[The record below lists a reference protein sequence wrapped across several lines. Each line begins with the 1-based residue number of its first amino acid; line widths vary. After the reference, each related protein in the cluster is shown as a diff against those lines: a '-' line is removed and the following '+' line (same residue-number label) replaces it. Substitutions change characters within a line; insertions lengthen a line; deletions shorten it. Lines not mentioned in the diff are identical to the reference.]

1 MDAHRAT
8 FTRQTTDKIWFV
20 FAQENTDGEGYVER
34 RTSSA
39 AAGENTVVREIDPGL
54 WYLTDATSLDL
65 RRPPDRPPP
74 LTVQLL
80 GRLARFMWVPPS
92 RFAFYDLVIG
102 RTWNARFSGLRSSS
116 GMYDVLLPLRT
127 PGIYT
132 ARLEDRGVQGPTLTF
147 RVPNASTPGTPFPPE
162 LFLQS
167 GRSKFVSLRWNEPFY
182 ATVYDLWVQKPT
194 GGQYR
199 VQAFN
204 LPSSD
209 LGHNFVVEE
218 EGIYRAFLQD
228 GVVQGPVLQWIVGQF
243 IPIPPPLTATPRL
256 DTVSLTWI
264 PPGINRTYNLL
275 LGTFTELGTVG
286 ALTVRAS
293 NLASSSAGTVL
304 RGLPAGVY
312 GALLEDSEDSS
323 KRGAIT
329 RFEIKQQAAGPPDL
343 TASVN
348 RSEVTL
354 TWPPTVGGERY
365 DLVFTQAGVE
375 VLRRQV
381 EGSAGRDRVTLAD
394 GVYGARLQNA
404 TGISNTV
411 TFTIDTSQP
420 PPPPPE
426 PPTPPALSTTVTD
439 LAVRFSWTPPAIDA
453 RYNLQLTT
461 AGGSTFSNI
470 ATNLFSF
477 DGFINRTLT
486 SYGVYKARLVDSNT
500 GKIGPEHTFR
510 ADAPPPPKPD
520 PEPEPEP
527 DPDPTPPTLAAAV
540 NDLDVTLSWTPPDEP
555 ARYHLQLT
563 NAGGRTLRTVTLTP
577 LASSIGFIKRTSL
590 EAGTYRARLRDADT
604 RIEGAITTFTIAAPP
619 EPTAKPPKLSADVN
633 ERRVRLH
640 WTPPGVATKYNLQL
654 TDPDGVVFFT
664 EAFNLASSLGEY
676 ITTLEYGT
684 YRARLVD
691 DGALG
696 DFVTFTVARK
706 TVVPDDPDDPP
717 PVEKPT
723 PRPPSL
729 TATLFGRRVRL
740 TWEPPD
746 EDTFYNMEITGA
758 NGIQFNIAARN
769 LASGLGRYETRLTPG
784 ATYRARLTDGDT
796 VGPAVRFTLRDFPPP
811 IVVENLVISG
821 AGRTV
826 TFTWKGPPGD
836 VYDLQITDANGSTY
850 ITRVTDVVT
859 GSDGNGRR
867 SYEREFPPGVYRA
880 RLTAEGLNGRSASFS
895 TVFIPP
901 PISVRVEG
909 NLAVF
914 RWDGSGTPRTFEI
927 WMQDVTGGDEYIIQ
941 FNRDFVAQLTS
952 IDSKLGR
959 ASVSVVPNNTYRAQL
974 RSEGVPGV
982 PVEFSTPPKLDVR
995 TDGNKAQL
1003 IWDRPTREREYTLF
1017 VDGVDRSFPHVE
1029 RVTGDAARAF
1039 VDTPGPGRYTAVLVG
1054 KDGEGL
1060 ELKFDILPGGIASVG
1075 VLVATVEWDIA
1086 STYYEY
1092 NVEIFKFGSSTPAR
1106 KLSGLTSNTSKVEAP
1121 LPSTGRY
1128 LAYLT
1133 NQHGR
1138 GPFIDI
1144 VVPPMPRVICRN
1156 RTYQLFW
1163 DPIDEV
1169 GNLVYRVVLAQV
1181 STSLVVS
1188 GSQVFFN
1195 SAGQT
1200 GGINLVD
1207 IADTY
1212 LVSLVAVNP
1221 DARTNED
1228 RLLENSRFWGP
1239 PESFSALPEI
1249 SAIRLDLSTALLPIL
1264 VGFIGPA
1271 ITRQVA
1277 ARAVAKRKAAEASK
1291 IAAERAAASAN
1302 QNAIQ
1307 ERWVVNMAKKV
1318 FGPDSAVRGG
1328 VARIIEMSAQGARFA
1343 AEAAEV
1349 AATTAAT
1356 AAAQAAAVTAITT
1369 KIVALAGGLV
1379 GGLVAGSFVVGLT
1392 AFWAEPQTPLKFD
1405 IVVWDKTDGE
1415 EVVRKTVDSH
1425 QGSVSATFL
1434 SLPFRYG
1441 LADRLHELQI
1451 WAETENS
1458 RGPIGIVGDP
1468 LGLSEGEG

>member
-182 ATVYDLWVQKPT
+182 ATVYDLWVQKPP

-218 EGIYRAFLQD
+218 DGIYRAFLQD
-228 GVVQGPVLQWIVGQF
+228 GVVQGPVLEWIVGQF

-256 DTVSLTWI
+256 DTVSLTWT

-275 LGTFTELGTVG
+275 LGTFTEQGTVG

-365 DLVFTQAGVE
+365 DLVFIQAGQE

-420 PPPPPE
+420 PPPPPV
-426 PPTPPALSTTVTD
+426 PPTPPALSTTVND

-453 RYNLQLTT
+453 RYNLQLTE

-510 ADAPPPPKPD
+510 ADTIPPPPPKM
-520 PEPEPEP
+520 
-527 DPDPTPPTLAAAV
+527 DPTPPTLTAAV
-540 NDLDVTLSWTPPDEP
+540 DDLDVTLSWTPPDEP

-577 LASSIGFIKRTSL
+577 LASSLGSIKRTSL

-604 RIEGAITTFTIAAPP
+604 RIEGAITTFSIAAPP

-640 WTPPGVATKYNLQL
+640 WTPPSVATKYNLQL

-706 TVVPDDPDDPP
+706 PVETPTGDPP

-723 PRPPSL
+723 PRPPKL

-758 NGIQFNIAARN
+758 NGIQFNVVARN

-784 ATYRARLTDGDT
+784 ATYRARLVDGDT
-796 VGPAVRFTLRDFPPP
+796 PGPAVRFTLRDFPPP
-811 IVVENLVISG
+811 IVVENLVVVG
-821 AGRTV
+821 AGRRV

-836 VYDLQITDANGSTY
+836 EYDLQITDANGSTY

-867 SYEREFPPGVYRA
+867 AYESTFPPGVYRA

-895 TVFIPP
+895 TVFLPP
-901 PISVRVEG
+901 PLSVSVDG
-909 NLAVF
+909 DVAIF
-914 RWDGSGTPRTFEI
+914 RWDGSGAPRTFEL

-941 FNRDFVAQLTS
+941 TNRDFVAQLTS

-959 ASVSVVPNNTYRAQL
+959 ASVSVVPNNKYRAQL
-974 RSEGVPGV
+974 RSSGVPGV
-982 PVEFSTPPKLDVR
+982 PVEFSTPPKLDVK
-995 TDGNKAQL
+995 TDANKAQL
-1003 IWDRPTREREYTLF
+1003 TWDRPTREREYTLI
-1017 VDGVDRSFPHVE
+1017 VTGIDRFFPHAE

-1060 ELKFDILPGGIASVG
+1060 ELKFDILPGGIASTGGLTV
-1075 VLVATVEWDIA
+1075 TVEWDITA
-1086 STYYEY
+1086 TYNEY
-1092 NVEIFKFGSSTPAR
+1092 NVEVFPFGSSTSAR
-1106 KLSGLTSNTSKVEAP
+1106 SFRGLTSNTSKVEGP
-1121 LPSTGRY
+1121 LPNTGRY

-1133 NQHGR
+1133 NKHGR
-1138 GPFIDI
+1138 GPFIDVI
-1144 VVPPMPRVICRN
+1144 VPPQPSVICRN
-1156 RTYQLFW
+1156 RTYQLSW

-1169 GNLVYRVVLAQV
+1169 GNVVYRVMLYQN
-1181 STSLVVS
+1181 STELITFS
-1188 GSQVFFN
+1188 SQVYTN
-1195 SAGQT
+1195 ASGKT
-1200 GGINLVD
+1200 GGINLID
-1207 IADTY
+1207 LADTY
-1212 LVSLVAVNP
+1212 AVSLVAVNP

-1228 RLLENSRFWGP
+1228 RLVENSRFWGP
-1239 PESFSALPEI
+1239 PAIFDALPEI

-1264 VGFIGPA
+1264 VGTIGPA
-1271 ITRQVA
+1271 IARQVA
-1277 ARAVAKRKAAEASK
+1277 ARTAAKRVAARSADAATRAATRSAAYNARAAAAEKSLFSRLGGTLRGTRISRTGAINRTVADGTARSASQAAEA
-1291 IAAERAAASAN
+1291 
-1302 QNAIQ
+1302 
-1307 ERWVVNMAKKV
+1307 
-1318 FGPDSAVRGG
+1318 
-1328 VARIIEMSAQGARFA
+1328 
-1343 AEAAEV
+1343 
-1349 AATTAAT
+1349 AAT
-1356 AAAQAAAVTAITT
+1356 AAATAASQAAAVTAITG

-1379 GGLVAGSFVVGLT
+1379 GGLVSGSFVVGLT
-1392 AFWAEPQTPLKFD
+1392 AFWSEPETPLKFD
-1405 IVVWDKTDGE
+1405 IVVWDKTDRE
-1415 EVVRKTVDSH
+1415 EVTRKTVDSH
-1425 QGSVSATFL
+1425 QGATSVTFL
-1434 SLPFRYG
+1434 SLPSRYG
-1441 LADRLHELQI
+1441 LVDRLHELQI
-1451 WAETENS
+1451 WAETDNS

-1468 LGLSEGEG
+1468 LGLSEGDG